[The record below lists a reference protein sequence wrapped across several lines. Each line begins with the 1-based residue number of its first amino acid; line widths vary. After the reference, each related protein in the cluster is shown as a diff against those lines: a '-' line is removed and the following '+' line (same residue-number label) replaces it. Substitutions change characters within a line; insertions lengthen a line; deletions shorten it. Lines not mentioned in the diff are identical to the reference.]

1 MRLLSRLTTRLRT
14 FWYPLTDILSTGFV
28 LWPRVPPWRGY
39 DGEKQKRIC
48 IARGDILMKNR
59 YPLAKCPL
67 SEGRALNKYHWS
79 RYTPCNVRTFQ
90 TQISLAK
97 LSPEAKQMVW
107 QDLKQNA
114 PEQAAQL
121 KEFGKELAA
130 PDSLAAALKSTFE
143 AEWVLNASDL
153 SLETKIAIRNSSATE

>member
-1 MRLLSRLTTRLRT
+1 
-14 FWYPLTDILSTGFV
+14 
-28 LWPRVPPWRGY
+28 
-39 DGEKQKRIC
+39 
-48 IARGDILMKNR
+48 
-59 YPLAKCPL
+59 
-67 SEGRALNKYHWS
+67 
-79 RYTPCNVRTFQ
+79 
-90 TQISLAK
+90 
-97 LSPEAKQMVW
+97 MVW